1 MRITEMN
8 ENYEEFVSRDCTNT
22 ETWAANW
29 VVAELLK
36 QSNKVV
42 NVSCDPVLLANE
54 CYWAGNNLE
63 VGLIVADDNDSLYYL
78 DSITF
83 KEDDKE
89 LGRQVAPL
97 AARISILCNELKLR
111 HVARLQAGQCDLEQG
126 STFNDLLSSFEH
138 ISSHCCS
145 VMIAMLKEEDDDTH
159 VHSTTVYDF
168 SKEDYIDIIEA
179 CKEEYKFDSFGTED
193 VEEEEE

>member
-8 ENYEEFVSRDCTNT
+8 ENYEESVSRDCTNT

-36 QSNKVV
+36 QFNEIFGDSYNPIR
-42 NVSCDPVLLANE
+42 SANE

-83 KEDDKE
+83 KEDDTANIYGYAYDYKTYCEE
-89 LGRQVAPL
+89 LDGQTDNDPE
-97 AARISILCNELKLR
+97 NELMKIVR
-111 HVARLQAGQCDLEQG
+111 
-126 STFNDLLSSFEH
+126 
-138 ISSHCCS
+138 
-145 VMIAMLKEEDDDTH
+145 
-159 VHSTTVYDF
+159 
-168 SKEDYIDIIEA
+168 
-179 CKEEYKFDSFGTED
+179 FDN
-193 VEEEEE
+193 

>member
-1 MRITEMN
+1 MN

-29 VVAELLK
+29 VIVELLK

-42 NVSCDPVLLANE
+42 NVSCDPVVLANE

-83 KEDDKE
+83 KEDDTANIYGYAYDYKTYCEE
-89 LGRQVAPL
+89 LDGQTDNDPE
-97 AARISILCNELKLR
+97 NELMKIVR
-111 HVARLQAGQCDLEQG
+111 
-126 STFNDLLSSFEH
+126 
-138 ISSHCCS
+138 
-145 VMIAMLKEEDDDTH
+145 
-159 VHSTTVYDF
+159 
-168 SKEDYIDIIEA
+168 
-179 CKEEYKFDSFGTED
+179 FDN
-193 VEEEEE
+193 